1 MSKISK
7 TFAQLKEKNQ
17 GALIAYLTVGDPHP
31 KKTPRLVEALIKG
44 GADIVELG
52 VPFSDPIADGPTIQ
66 NAVTRSLSSGAKP
79 SDAFEVAKT
88 INERFDVPLVLM
100 TYFNP
105 VTRFGLSK
113 FLDLATG
120 SGIAGMII
128 PDLPVEESGDYR
140 KQCMAHGVDTIFL
153 ASPSTTQD
161 RLRQILRE
169 TSGFLYLIS
178 LYGVTGA
185 RQKLDETSL
194 KLVKEYHDFVAGSMP
209 LAAGFGVSKPEH
221 IAQLIDA
228 GADGAIVGSAFVKII
243 EQNQIDTR
251 EAARKL
257 ERFARALKKATAR
270 KRIGTQAY
278 ASSWK
283 N

>member
-1 MSKISK
+1 MSKISE
-7 TFAQLKEKNQ
+7 TFARLKDKNE

-31 KKTPRLVEALIKG
+31 KKTPRLIEALIKG

-79 SDAFEVAKT
+79 SDAFEVART

-105 VTRFGLSK
+105 VIQFGLPK
-113 FLDLATG
+113 FLDLATK
-120 SGIAGMII
+120 SGLAGMIV
-128 PDLPVEESGDYR
+128 PDLPVEESRDYR
-140 KQCMAHGVDTIFL
+140 KQCVAHNIDTIFL
-153 ASPSTTQD
+153 ASPSTTRE
-161 RLRQILRE
+161 RLRRILTE

-185 RQKLDETSL
+185 RPKLDETAL
-194 KLVKEYHDFVAGSMP
+194 RLVKEYHDFVAGSVR

-221 IAQLIDA
+221 VVQLIDA
-228 GADGAIVGSAFVKII
+228 GADGAIVGSAFIKII
-243 EQNQIDTR
+243 EQNQRNTR

-257 ERFARALKKATAR
+257 ERFAQALKKATAR
-270 KRIGTQAY
+270 TRMGTRA
-278 ASSWK
+278 
-283 N
+283 

>member
-1 MSKISK
+1 MSKISE

-79 SDAFEVAKT
+79 SDAFEVARNV
-88 INERFDVPLVLM
+88 NERFDVPLVLM

-105 VTRFGLSK
+105 VIRFGLSK
-113 FLDLATG
+113 FLDLAAK
-120 SGIAGMII
+120 SGISGMIV
-128 PDLPVEESGDYR
+128 PDLPVEESQDYR
-140 KQCMAHGVDTIFL
+140 KQSVAHNIDTIFL
-153 ASPSTTQD
+153 ASPSTTRQ
-161 RLRQILRE
+161 RLRQIIAE

-185 RQKLDETSL
+185 RPALDESAL
-194 KLVKEYHDFVAGSMP
+194 KLVKEYHDFVGASLP

-221 IAQLIDA
+221 VTQLIDA
-228 GADGAIVGSAFVKII
+228 GADGAIVGSAFINII
-243 EQNQIDTR
+243 EQNQKNML

-257 ERFARALKKATAR
+257 ERFARVLKKATAR
-270 KRIGTQAY
+270 TTMGIHA
-278 ASSWK
+278 
-283 N
+283 